1 MRTALAQTDIVWED
15 KKTNCLKAKQMI
27 EKAAKNN
34 CDIIIFPEMSLT
46 GFSMNID
53 VIAEPANESETLNFF
68 CEQAK
73 NNSIFICFGVALI
86 DNDNKIRNYAVIVDS
101 DGRVISKYAKIH
113 PFSHGVES
121 KYFTGGDN
129 IEWFNLNGTT
139 ASPFICYDARF
150 PEIFQTA
157 SIKSNLIII
166 IACWP
171 DIRTY
176 HWETLLKSRAL
187 ENQCFIAAVNRT
199 GKEMKYNYNG
209 HSAVFSPYGK
219 IITEICEDEALII
232 SDFDINESNNY
243 RKAFNMKIDRRPE
256 IYKKYL

>member
-15 KKTNCLKAKQMI
+15 KKANRQTAKELI
-27 EKAAKNN
+27 EKAAKNS

-53 VIAEPANESETLNFF
+53 VIAEPAESSETIQFF
-68 CEQAK
+68 SEQAEK
-73 NNSIFICFGVALI
+73 NNIFICFGAAII
-86 DNDNKIRNYAVIVDS
+86 DSDGKIRNYAVIADNN
-101 DGRVISKYAKIH
+101 GRIISKYAKIH

-121 KYFTGGDN
+121 KYFTGGDR
-129 IEWFNLNGTT
+129 IEWFDLNGTT
-139 ASPFICYDARF
+139 VSQFVCYDTRF

-157 SIKSNLIII
+157 SSKSNLIIV

-176 HWETLLKSRAL
+176 HWETLLKARAL

-199 GKEMKYNYNG
+199 GKEMKYSYNG

-232 SDFDINESNNY
+232 SDFDINESENY
-243 RKAFNMKIDRRPE
+243 RKAFDMKSDRHPE